1 VQKILSVRSIDS
13 VTFAISLSVLDK
25 TCVNNVSAHLQDAK
39 GRIGAEGHGHEGC
52 PGVVKDRPALKV
64 SEGAV
69 DCDFQCDMVVIDFDK
84 KIRESTLNSGDE
96 NGHQLTIRL
105 ERLSDKQH

>member
-1 VQKILSVRSIDS
+1 
-13 VTFAISLSVLDK
+13 
-25 TCVNNVSAHLQDAK
+25 LQDAK

-84 KIRESTLNSGDE
+84 NLE
-96 NGHQLTIRL
+96 NLHLIVGMRMDT
-105 ERLSDKQH
+105 S